1 MKLNMK
7 YCLIG
12 LFLISI
18 IIFSCLGNNLYEG
31 LINENEVRENT
42 YKSGAEYAKKEGEQY
57 NNLIKSQGIGTENNN
72 MIQPVE
78 TDFNSCN
85 EKCLKDCEAGSAHHP
100 PGFDCNEYCSKVC
113 NKKFPNSNNNLGGDV
128 DKYGCKPSAG
138 EKWCESSKKCIKNWD
153 EDCSDNEDRHK
164 RRRDKKEHNCGRGT
178 VWDEDKGKCVAKH
191 KSKELCGDGTK
202 WDDYK
207 KMCVQSLSGENLCGE
222 GTFFDKLKKMC
233 IPNQNNNDSNGNNNN
248 GSNQNSNNLM
258 SSNDS
263 NISNNQNQLDNN
275 FNYQNNYSSTSSSE
289 LLGNDSGSNNSNDY
303 ILRTKVVPPVCP
315 ACPPVQACPS
325 NKKCPPCPAPEPIQP
340 CPPCARCP
348 EPAFECKKVPNYNS
362 TNTDFLPRPLLNDFS
377 KFS

>member
-7 YCLIG
+7 YCVIG

-42 YKSGAEYAKKEGEQY
+42 YKSGTEHAKDQGEQY
-57 NNLIKSQGIGTENNN
+57 QNLIKNQGLLSDKNSNNSN
-72 MIQPVE
+72 NTNNDNRV
-78 TDFNSCN
+78 SCIKSCIN
-85 EKCLKDCEAGSAHHP
+85 TCSNNTNKPKGL
-100 PGFDCNEYCSKVC
+100 DCNVYCETECDKVFP
-113 NKKFPNSNNNLGGDV
+113 NKKFPNSSNNLGNDV
-128 DKYGCKPSAG
+128 DEYGCKPSAG
-138 EKWCESSKKCIKNWD
+138 EKWCENKQKCVQNWN
-153 EDCSDNEDRHK
+153 EDCSDNEDNKQK
-164 RRRDKKEHNCGRGT
+164 RRREKKEHNCGRGT
-178 VWDEDKGKCVAKH
+178 VWDEDKGKCVAKN
-191 KSKELCGDGTK
+191 KSKEFCGDGTK

-207 KMCVQSLSGENLCGE
+207 KMCVQSSSGDNFCGE
-222 GTFFDKLKKMC
+222 GTFFDKIKKMC
-233 IPNQNNNDSNGNNNN
+233 LPNNNN
-248 GSNQNSNNLM
+248 NNNNEM

-275 FNYQNNYSSTSSSE
+275 FNYENNYSNSVSSE
-289 LLGNDSGSNNSNDY
+289 LLGNDSGSNNRNDY

-377 KFS
+377 KFT